1 MLMAILI
8 VYPLSI
14 AAQGIDDIIKSLKN
28 VECYESTVKYQV
40 LMSLQADVSY
50 TVKLNSM
57 NAPGDSLAP
66 CDYLINWS
74 LATPD
79 GESTG
84 FSAYYD
90 GNAYNFRGDRLLEY
104 HYEWDS
110 IPFRPRG
117 RSAAAL
123 PGVQR
128 SAQFTTLLPQF
139 IAEELMTIV
148 TSPEYVCSASA
159 PGLFSISE

>member
-1 MLMAILI
+1 MAILI
-8 VYPLSI
+8 VHPLSI

-84 FSAYYD
+84 FS
-90 GNAYNFRGDRLLEY
+90 LL
-104 HYEWDS
+104 
-110 IPFRPRG
+110 
-117 RSAAAL
+117 
-123 PGVQR
+123 
-128 SAQFTTLLPQF
+128 
-139 IAEELMTIV
+139 
-148 TSPEYVCSASA
+148 
-159 PGLFSISE
+159 

>member
-1 MLMAILI
+1 MAILI

-90 GNAYNFRGDRLLEY
+90 GNAYNFRGGYGFYRVVAADGEPVRCA
-104 HYEWDS
+104 
-110 IPFRPRG
+110 RPCG
-117 RSAAAL
+117 
-123 PGVQR
+123 
-128 SAQFTTLLPQF
+128 
-139 IAEELMTIV
+139 AER
-148 TSPEYVCSASA
+148 
-159 PGLFSISE
+159 